1 MEGPNTT
8 MRNYR
13 CVSERPFAALMFFA
27 WSLTLAYGQA
37 VQNSD
42 AMNSLIA
49 AGDATYA
56 IRGQADIFAHAGR
69 PPSIELVDIALKQ
82 NGEAITGDVPQLRI
96 GKTLQIAMRI
106 KRVGVVS
113 TGAQLRIIIR
123 GPGFGPAPSFLQ
135 LYPLD
140 AANTEIGC
148 VAEWAV
154 ALNLPTRTF
163 VGPGVMTIS
172 EVRGDEPANQWAVLY
187 TMPVYA
193 PAASWPSQTGDAVY
207 AAQFGK
213 GIVRLRQSFRLAPGA
228 SLSLPIPSVGDRGVV
243 GVGIVSCYVHDLGIA
258 QGTPICRCELVNSE
272 GAVISTATL
281 EYGIST
287 ALDSTGDAGGDAP
300 KSKSIPVAFT
310 ETAGPANARRERN
323 FYAGRLSLSG
333 DATASIVRFTYLRDA
348 GALDVDD
355 VALLPN
361 VE

>member
-1 MEGPNTT
+1 MTNQ
-8 MRNYR
+8 R
-13 CVSERPFAALMFFA
+13 CASERLFAASLFFA
-27 WSLTLAYGQA
+27 WCLTLAYGQA

-42 AMNSLIA
+42 AVNSVTA
-49 AGDATYA
+49 AGDAAYA

-96 GKTLQIAMRI
+96 GKTLQIAMHI
-106 KRVGVVS
+106 KRVGVIS
-113 TGAQLRIIIR
+113 ADTQLRIIIR

-140 AANTEIGC
+140 AVNAEIGC
-148 VAEWAV
+148 VAGWPV

-163 VGPGVMTIS
+163 IGPGVMTIS

-187 TMPVYA
+187 TMPVDV

-207 AAQFGK
+207 TAQFGK
-213 GIVRLRQSFRLAPGA
+213 GIVRSRQSFRLAPGT
-228 SLSLPIPSVGDRGVV
+228 SLSLPMPNVGGRGIA
-243 GVGIVSCYVHDLGIA
+243 GLGIVSCYAYDPGIA
-258 QGTPICRCELVNSE
+258 QGAPICRCELVNTE
-272 GAVISTATL
+272 GAVVSTATL
-281 EYGIST
+281 ECGVST
-287 ALDSTGDAGGDAP
+287 AVDSTGDAGDDVRR
-300 KSKSIPVAFT
+300 SQSIAVAFT

-323 FYAGRLSLSG
+323 FYAGRLPLSG
-333 DATASIVRFTYLRDA
+333 DATATIVRFTYLRDA